1 MYNKYV
7 TAEKIA
13 QYDKNID
20 EDAYIPSS
28 LKKNSNVR
36 EVCRAG
42 LYLHEELEKL
52 NCPDY
57 LITRIQWT
65 AGKLSFKD
73 DPWEVHSSLIEQ
85 FKNNSLVIEDDEE
98 EFPAQKQI
106 N

>member
-7 TAEKIA
+7 TEEKIA

-20 EDAYIPSS
+20 EDTYLPSS
-28 LKKNSNVR
+28 LKKNPNIR

-42 LYLHEELEKL
+42 LYLYEELEKL
-52 NCPDY
+52 NCPDS

-65 AGKLSFKD
+65 AGKLSFNK
-73 DPWEVHSSLIEQ
+73 DPWEIHSSMIEEY
-85 FKNNSLVIEDDEE
+85 KNNSLVLEKDPFEE
-98 EFPAQKQI
+98 TEFL